1 MTTTRTV
8 ALFED
13 GTALVSGIEA
23 DALGAHTELPFL
35 TEEARLA
42 AARAAM
48 ADCDRELA
56 EQAVARGVVA
66 PTDGNQILTRFVSP
80 PDWDRLGA
88 AVWDEASGAPHPVF
102 TASTMLV
109 GGVAVPGCVGLPFA
123 DDDARRDC
131 ALWCLRNGLDAI
143 AERVARTPVGGEGPH
158 CTWPDAD
165 LADLVDAEDEPEPVR
180 TEPPE
185 QVTVEPEPAAPSN
198 VVELFGG
205 TFPRPI
211 G

>member
-1 MTTTRTV
+1 MTRVV

-13 GTALVSGIEA
+13 GSTTVDGVGA
-23 DALGAHTELPFL
+23 DALGSHPDLPFL

-48 ADCDRELA
+48 ADVDRELA
-56 EQAVARGVVA
+56 EQAVGRGVVS
-66 PTDGNQILTRFVSP
+66 PTEGQTILVQFVSP
-80 PDWDRLGA
+80 PDWDGLGA
-88 AVWDEASGAPHPVF
+88 AVWDEASGAPHSVF

-109 GGVAVPGCVGLPFA
+109 CGVAVPGCVGRPFA
-123 DDDARRDC
+123 DDVARREC
-131 ALWCLRNGLDAI
+131 ALWCLRNGMDII

-158 CTWPDAD
+158 CTWPVAD
-165 LADLVDAEDEPEPVR
+165 LPESSETENEPFAEPIEPHPTEAPEEPEPDG
-180 TEPPE
+180 
-185 QVTVEPEPAAPSN
+185 PSN

-205 TFPRPI
+205 VFPQRI

>member
-1 MTTTRTV
+1 MTRVV

-13 GTALVSGIEA
+13 GTATVDGIGA
-23 DALGAHTELPFL
+23 DALGDHPDLPFL
-35 TEEARLA
+35 TEAARLA

-48 ADCDRELA
+48 TDGDRELA
-56 EQAVARGVVA
+56 ERAVGRGVVS
-66 PTDGNQILTRFVSP
+66 PTEGQTIMVRFVAP
-80 PDWDRLGA
+80 PDWDGLGA
-88 AVWDEASGAPHPVF
+88 AVWNEASGAPHPVF
-102 TASTMLV
+102 TASTMLI

-131 ALWCLRNGLDAI
+131 ALWCLRNGLDAV
-143 AERVARTPVGGEGPH
+143 AERAARTPVGGDGPH

-165 LADLVDAEDEPEPVR
+165 LDDPVDANGEPEPEP

-185 QVTVEPEPAAPSN
+185 QVLEEPEPAAPSN
-198 VVELFGG
+198 VVDLFGG
-205 TFPRPI
+205 TFPQRI

>member
-1 MTTTRTV
+1 MTRVV

-13 GTALVSGIEA
+13 GTATVDGIEA
-23 DALGAHTELPFL
+23 DALGSHPDLPFL

-48 ADCDRELA
+48 ADGDRELA
-56 EQAVARGVVA
+56 ERAVGRGVVA
-66 PTDGNQILTRFVSP
+66 PTEGDVTLVRFVAP
-80 PDWDRLGA
+80 PDWDGLGA
-88 AVWDEASGAPHPVF
+88 AVWDPANGAPHTVF
-102 TASTMLV
+102 TESTMLV
-109 GGVAVPGCVGLPFA
+109 GGIAVPGCVGRPFA
-123 DDDARRDC
+123 DDAARRDC
-131 ALWCLRNGLDAI
+131 ALWCLRNGLDGI

-165 LADLVDAEDEPEPVR
+165 LADPVDADSEPEPER
-180 TEPPE
+180 TESPE
-185 QVTVEPEPAAPSN
+185 RALEEPEPDAPSN

-205 TFPRPI
+205 TFPRRI